1 MHLFPD
7 SPSTVDFLFELNTKF
22 STIVTEKLEKR
33 SQEAIQQ
40 QLDPDTMT
48 DSEVQK
54 IRKSIVKHVNGN
66 TQFCACISLVNIQYL

>member
-1 MHLFPD
+1 
-7 SPSTVDFLFELNTKF
+7 
-22 STIVTEKLEKR
+22 VTEKLEKR
-33 SQEAIQQ
+33 SKEAIQQ

-66 TQFCACISLVNIQYL
+66 TQFCACISLVNIRYL